1 MSSGNFLD
9 IPQAPEGDT
18 GNGPR
23 RRRSSSVAGTLRRVA
38 SHLSIKSTH
47 SSRGPSREVSPEKE
61 DEVWVEVKENS
72 NDFKPLH
79 GAIRSM

>member
-1 MSSGNFLD
+1 MSSGNFLHV
-9 IPQAPEGDT
+9 PPEGDT
-18 GNGPR
+18 GNGT
-23 RRRSSSVAGTLRRVA
+23 RRRSSSVTGALRRVA